1 LAEKTIIVSGINM
14 VEGGIFT
21 ILHNCLEKLSQYS
34 RDKELKIIAL
44 VYDASQF
51 NFEFSEDITFIEFPK
66 SKKYWLYRLYY
77 EYFYFK
83 KLSKKLQPD
92 VWFSLHDATPNVHCK
107 AQFVYC
113 HNPNIFY
120 KPTIKDWLFEYKV
133 GFFYLFYKFL
143 FRINISKNKAVF
155 VQQHWIKERFLKL
168 FPIKNV
174 FVAIPENISVNETV
188 EIDLDPNFIHFFY
201 PSFART
207 FKNFELL
214 GDAVQMLP
222 VAIKSK
228 IKIHL
233 TISESDN
240 AYARHIIANYPF
252 SQFNFI
258 GKRSRAEVF
267 GYYKK
272 MDCLLFPSKIETW
285 GLPIT
290 EAKGFDKPILLANLP
305 YAKESVGTYKEVS
318 FFDPTNPAELAQLL
332 FEFVSKTIQYQG
344 NKYTFDLKKQYNDWY
359 SLFDFILKE

>member
-1 LAEKTIIVSGINM
+1 
-14 VEGGIFT
+14 
-21 ILHNCLEKLSQYS
+21 
-34 RDKELKIIAL
+34 
-44 VYDASQF
+44 
-51 NFEFSEDITFIEFPK
+51 
-66 SKKYWLYRLYY
+66 
-77 EYFYFK
+77 
-83 KLSKKLQPD
+83 
-92 VWFSLHDATPNVHCK
+92 
-107 AQFVYC
+107 
-113 HNPNIFY
+113 
-120 KPTIKDWLFEYKV
+120 
-133 GFFYLFYKFL
+133 
-143 FRINISKNKAVF
+143 
-155 VQQHWIKERFLKL
+155 
-168 FPIKNV
+168 V